1 MWRTGVIHGRP
12 PAMLKA
18 VFVDFT
24 LVRQVERTAADD
36 AAALA
41 GALATLEPGSGTTAV
56 PLAGGQVVLLGS
68 GMFVNR
74 GIGMG
79 LETPMRSKDLTCLER
94 LSERVGVPAEVEVC
108 PWADPSILRLASL
121 RGFQPA
127 WFRSTL
133 IRRIERGE
141 TATSTHAV
149 IVEQVDDDAG
159 LATWQQIAASAFGYS
174 TATQRR
180 ASDLYA
186 SAAFRLRGERL
197 YVASIGD
204 LLVGVAALTVNGGL
218 ATLGGMATVPS
229 ARRRGVQGAL
239 IRYRLG
245 VAADL
250 GCHLAVS
257 TAAPGGDSERNL
269 LRNGFS
275 VLYSKLALRRPITE

>member
-1 MWRTGVIHGRP
+1 
-12 PAMLKA
+12 MLRA

-36 AAALA
+36 AVALA
-41 GALATLEPGSGTTAV
+41 GALATVEPGSGSTAV
-56 PLAGGQVVLLGS
+56 SLAGGQVVLLGP

-74 GIGMG
+74 GLGMG
-79 LETPMRSKDLTCLER
+79 LETPMRSEDLTCLER

-108 PWADPSILRLASL
+108 PWADPSVLRLTAP
-121 RGFQPA
+121 RGFHPA

-133 IRRIERGE
+133 LRRVEGGE
-141 TATSTHAV
+141 TVTSTHAV

-159 LATWQQIAASAFGYS
+159 LATWQQIAAAGFGYS

-186 SAAFRLRGERL
+186 SAAFSLPGERL

-204 LLVGVAALTVNGGL
+204 LPVGVAALTVNGGI

-229 ARRRGVQGAL
+229 ARRRGVQGVL

-250 GCHLAVS
+250 GCQLAVS
-257 TAAPGGDSERNL
+257 TATPGGDSERNL
-269 LRNGFS
+269 LRNRFS
-275 VLYSKLALRRPITE
+275 ILYSKLALRRPITE